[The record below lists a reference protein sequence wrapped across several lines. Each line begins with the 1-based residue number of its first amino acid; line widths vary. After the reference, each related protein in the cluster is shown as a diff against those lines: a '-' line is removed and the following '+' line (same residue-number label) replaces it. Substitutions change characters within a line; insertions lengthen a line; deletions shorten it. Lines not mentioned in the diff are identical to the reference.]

1 MSITLQGSG
10 VLDLQAAAA
19 RKFLDRKARETVG
32 KCAVPGLGAVL
43 VTGAGARTMAT
54 AQGIRKVGATGAA
67 NAVTLN
73 DKWVLG
79 SISKPVTGTVIGILI
94 ENGVGNL
101 TWTTRLNQ
109 VFPEVETLPGAHP
122 QYAEVTLEQL
132 MAHTSG
138 MHYNPL
144 TEPGDQWFPADLS
157 IGLTDANVMER
168 RVKFVHAAVLDVPLF
183 APGDGF
189 TYGGG
194 AIVAAAMFERR
205 TGVRFERL
213 MQTHLFAPLNMD
225 HSGLGVTSPGP
236 LDGPWLHAWSGA
248 HVPHDGAHLPQAGYH
263 SHGVVGNYVMSAPD
277 MGRFLRENLTA
288 APQTMSAAT
297 RNSVHSKMV
306 SPKSNTSRGGW
317 NVWNPAQPDSTAIS
331 HNGDDAHSMHA
342 DMVLHRASGWGMAAG
357 SNCYNLFA
365 QPAVHD
371 MHNIMTT
378 MVNKWSALFGNP
390 NAPLPE
396 GVHPTA
402 ALVWADPDHR
412 WLFARRTSGALMRRR
427 LPLEGAPETAIDFPG
442 GVFTSGV
449 AAATSGEHVEVMG
462 RGTDNQIWRGW
473 SKDSG
478 ATWQG
483 FKPIPNGTFMTGP
496 AVAMSTDGATIHV
509 VAIGMDQRMYVS
521 RSKDG
526 GNSWT
531 AWKTIGAGI
540 FNSQPALVCR
550 SDGRVLHAFGRGMD
564 NRFWTNSSSDFGEN
578 WQAHWAPVG
587 NGIFTSG
594 PTASCNGSAS
604 KIHIVGRGTDCAY
617 WRNLFTGSWL
627 PNWQQI
633 PGSHFTSAAT
643 VLATLDGNSVE
654 VVGLDGDWCVSR
666 NRSTNAGTSWTGWSR
681 VSPDCF
687 I

>member
-1 MSITLQGSG
+1 M
-10 VLDLQAAAA
+10 
-19 RKFLDRKARETVG
+19 
-32 KCAVPGLGAVL
+32 
-43 VTGAGARTMAT
+43 
-54 AQGIRKVGATGAA
+54 
-67 NAVTLN
+67 
-73 DKWVLG
+73 
-79 SISKPVTGTVIGILI
+79 
-94 ENGVGNL
+94 
-101 TWTTRLNQ
+101 
-109 VFPEVETLPGAHP
+109 ETLPGAHP

-132 MAHTSG
+132 VAHTSG

-371 MHNIMTT
+371 MHNIMKT
-378 MVNKWSALFGNP
+378 MVTKWSALFGNP
-390 NAPLPE
+390 DAPLPE
-396 GVHPTA
+396 SVHPTA

-496 AVAMSTDGATIHV
+496 PSLCPPMAPPFTSSRSAWTSACMCPAPKMAATAGPRGHRSEPESSILSRRWCAAATDESCTRSGAAWTTGSGPIPRRTSAKTGRRTGRRSATGSSPAVPRPRATAQRARYTSSGVAPIVPIGAISSRAPGCPTGSRFLVLTSRPPPRCLRLSTATRWKSSAST
-509 VAIGMDQRMYVS
+509 AIGAR
-521 RSKDG
+521 
-526 GNSWT
+526 
-531 AWKTIGAGI
+531 
-540 FNSQPALVCR
+540 
-550 SDGRVLHAFGRGMD
+550 
-564 NRFWTNSSSDFGEN
+564 
-578 WQAHWAPVG
+578 
-587 NGIFTSG
+587 
-594 PTASCNGSAS
+594 
-604 KIHIVGRGTDCAY
+604 
-617 WRNLFTGSWL
+617 
-627 PNWQQI
+627 
-633 PGSHFTSAAT
+633 AAT
-643 VLATLDGNSVE
+643 DRPMPVH
-654 VVGLDGDWCVSR
+654 R
-666 NRSTNAGTSWTGWSR
+666 
-681 VSPDCF
+681 
-687 I
+687 